1 MKTLKLITTIALT
14 ATLGFSSCQSDDN
27 TEVGTNPNANS
38 STSTT
43 ASNYERA
50 AMNDGSNDDFLDGNA
65 CTELLFPLTATVNDQ
80 QITLLS
86 SLDFSAV
93 LNILGEFNDD
103 SDSVTFN
110 FPIKVRSS
118 NYTEVTVNNQSEL
131 DALNAECE
139 NAEEEGRDAI
149 SCIDINFPVTMLTY
163 DISLEQTGS
172 VVLQSEQQLYSYMT
186 SLGSDELFAVNYPI
200 RTTLSNGTEIQITS
214 DAEFQN
220 AISDCV
226 QYEDEKDD
234 AANTA
239 AEAEAVLSG
248 TKFKVETFINN
259 GVDTAND
266 YAEWSIEFTNDFKIV
281 ATNFVNSALGEI
293 EGTYSVSS
301 ETEAFVNINFASNT
315 ALSALGN
322 NWVIST
328 YSTTL
333 ITLQSTTD
341 ASVTL
346 AFKKL

>member
-1 MKTLKLITTIALT
+1 MKTIKLITVIALT
-14 ATLGFSSCQSDDN
+14 AILGFTSCQSEEN
-27 TEVGTNPNANS
+27 TEIGTNPNANS

-65 CTELLFPLTATVNDQ
+65 CTELLFPLTATVNNQ
-80 QITLLS
+80 QVTLLS
-86 SLDFSAV
+86 SLDFSTV
-93 LNILGEFNDD
+93 LNIMGEFNDD

-110 FPIKVRSS
+110 FPFKVRTS

-131 DALNAECE
+131 DALNQECE
-139 NAEEEGRDAI
+139 NAEAQGKDAI
-149 SCIDINFPVTMLTY
+149 SCVDINFPITMLTY

-186 SLGSDELFAVNYPI
+186 GLESDELFAVNYPI
-200 RTTLSNGTEIQITS
+200 SATLSNGTEIQITS

-220 AISDCV
+220 AISECI
-226 QYEDEKDD
+226 QYEDEKED

-239 AEAEAVLSG
+239 AEVEAVLSG
-248 TKFKVETFINN
+248 TKFKVETFVNN

-266 YAEWSIEFTNDFKIV
+266 YAEWSIEFTNDLKIV
-281 ATNFVNSALGEI
+281 ATNVVNSALGEI

-333 ITLQSTTD
+333 ITLQSKTD